1 MASTA
6 RLYSPEVLGLAT
18 RLASYPMADD
28 LPLRADARSPACGS
42 RIELGLATDA
52 MGTITRIG
60 LRAQACAIGQAAA
73 AIFAEGAA
81 GCSAADIDT
90 ARDAI
95 RRWLAG
101 EGELPNWPG
110 LAAIAPA
117 RDFAGRHGAIMLS
130 WNAAS
135 QALSSI

>member
-18 RLASYPMADD
+18 RLAAYPLADD
-28 LPLRADARSPACGS
+28 LPLRADARAPACGS
-42 RIELGLATDA
+42 RIELGLATDFSGA
-52 MGTITRIG
+52 ITRIG
-60 LRAQACAIGQAAA
+60 LKAQACAIGQAAA
-73 AIFAEGAA
+73 AIFAEAAA
-81 GCSAADIDT
+81 GRSATDIT
-90 ARDAI
+90 ATRDALQ
-95 RRWLAG
+95 RWLAG
-101 EGELPNWPG
+101 AGDMPDWPG

-117 RDFAGRHGAIMLS
+117 RDFPGRHGAIMLS